1 MIKSDILQHLIC
13 YEVKF
18 QVLKHPFP
26 TFISGFKIILDKIV
40 ENSHLQE
47 FVAQTVFFC
56 VLRYQLFKLSTWMN
70 FGQNSTWK
78 EDFWVKVATY
88 I

>member
-1 MIKSDILQHLIC
+1 MHST
-13 YEVKF
+13 EKF
-18 QVLKHPFP
+18 AV
-26 TFISGFKIILDKIV
+26 
-40 ENSHLQE
+40 
-47 FVAQTVFFC
+47 QTVFFTLSALQTC
-56 VLRYQLFKLSTWMN
+56 LFSTWMS